1 METEEGLTTDWA
13 MVKGDYS
20 RFDKRREWSD
30 EGTSVGG
37 LTMGRMMEEILT
49 RSDEATRR
57 LQLGPVLANVV
68 EGPFGG
74 AIIDELTRMV
84 RDLQI
89 AQARRGGRGLS
100 RDQRPPNGLKC
111 MWCDSVDHI

>member
-1 METEEGLTTDWA
+1 
-13 MVKGDYS
+13 
-20 RFDKRREWSD
+20 
-30 EGTSVGG
+30 
-37 LTMGRMMEEILT
+37 MEEIPT
-49 RSDEATRR
+49 WSDEATRW
-57 LQLGPVLANVV
+57 LEPVPVPANMV

-111 MWCDSVDHI
+111 M